1 MSGFQ
6 YDRSSLDVGPGD
18 AREEFYGLTGIR
30 LSNFFG
36 GSSLT
41 DAFGGAV
48 LAPVGAPSFDALVA
62 DTLNGAPLIT
72 DPPSYLWNHAFRF
85 QATGDSYTVPAVD
98 SVPLG
103 EESVM
108 VAVTARFL
116 PPGVSADLCGNRAMT
131 PATGLEVKYDGQ
143 NFRVTVTAQPAGQA
157 ASTVNLLGAL
167 DNNLWHTIVVIA
179 DRANNLLRCGTID
192 GEASVALA
200 ATGTLQST
208 RPFSIGKGRGLA
220 LLADTMH
227 VLIAVGPQVEGR
239 SPTNIAQAIA
249 GAVYWD
255 RDFSRVT
262 APAR

>member
-108 VAVTARFL
+108 VGIKKRVVTFL
-116 PPGVSADLCGNRAMT
+116 SETTFCNDINGVTYSGS
-131 PATGLEVKYDGQ
+131 VK
-143 NFRVTVTAQPAGQA
+143 
-157 ASTVNLLGAL
+157 
-167 DNNLWHTIVVIA
+167 
-179 DRANNLLRCGTID
+179 ID
-192 GEASVALA
+192 S
-200 ATGTLQST
+200 
-208 RPFSIGKGRGLA
+208 LA
-220 LLADTMH
+220 LGTGESLLLDISSPLVADSFYH
-227 VLIAVGPQVEGR
+227 
-239 SPTNIAQAIA
+239 
-249 GAVYWD
+249 GA
-255 RDFSRVT
+255 SQ
-262 APAR
+262 